1 MRHPIGKDASII
13 IFRLVKFNFLRLLT
27 FQVKKVQTI
36 NIVLDALIAEVI
48 DVSDMTQIIRR
59 NVVI

>member
-1 MRHPIGKDASII
+1 MD
-13 IFRLVKFNFLRLLT
+13 
-27 FQVKKVQTI
+27 FQVEKVQTI

-48 DVSDMTQIIRR
+48 DVSDMTTQIIRW